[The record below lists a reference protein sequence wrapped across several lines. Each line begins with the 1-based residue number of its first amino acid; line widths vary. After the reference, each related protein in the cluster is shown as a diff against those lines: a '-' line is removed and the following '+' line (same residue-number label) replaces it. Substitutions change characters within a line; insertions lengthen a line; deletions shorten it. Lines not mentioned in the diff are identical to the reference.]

1 MFDLFNNK
9 DDKKWKIIKD
19 YNKTAKYYD
28 SRYHKIQNAKYNV
41 SIKGI
46 SLINKLILDGGCG
59 TGLFFEFL
67 IKNEESNL
75 IKNITY
81 VGIDVSIKMLEIFKE
96 KRLKIQVKKRAKPNL
111 ILSDIENLPFRKA
124 SFDAIFTF
132 TSIQNLAN
140 PLRGI
145 RELLYTGKNNGVWIS
160 SILKKKIN
168 EKIQKELKLSLRD
181 LKIINLENLEDII
194 YIGFIKKINNLL

>member
-9 DDKKWKIIKD
+9 DDKKWKIIID
-19 YNKTAKYYD
+19 YNKTAKHYD
-28 SRYHKIQNAKYNV
+28 SRYYNIQNAKYNV

-75 IKNITY
+75 IKNFTY
-81 VGIDVSIKMLEIFKE
+81 IGIDVSIKMLEIFKE
-96 KRLKIQVKKRAKPNL
+96 KRLKIQVKKRIKPNL
-111 ILSDIENLPFRKA
+111 ILSDIENLPFREA

-132 TSIQNLAN
+132 TSIQNLSN

-145 RELLYTGKNNGVWIS
+145 RELLYTGKNNGFWIS
-160 SILKKKIN
+160 SILKKKMN

-181 LKIINLENLEDII
+181 LKIINLEDLEDII
-194 YIGFIKKINNLL
+194 HIGFIKKN